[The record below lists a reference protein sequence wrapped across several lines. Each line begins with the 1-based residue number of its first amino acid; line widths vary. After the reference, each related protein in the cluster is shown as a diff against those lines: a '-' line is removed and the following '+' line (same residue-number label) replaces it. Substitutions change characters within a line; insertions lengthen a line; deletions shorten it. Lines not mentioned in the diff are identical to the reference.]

1 MLRMQLQ
8 KIHDAMLRVRRNALN
23 YSVADYDVLLKENME
38 AISHTKIPYALILSK
53 QELRVLEQQGKE
65 IYTSF
70 PIII

>member
-1 MLRMQLQ
+1 MQLQ